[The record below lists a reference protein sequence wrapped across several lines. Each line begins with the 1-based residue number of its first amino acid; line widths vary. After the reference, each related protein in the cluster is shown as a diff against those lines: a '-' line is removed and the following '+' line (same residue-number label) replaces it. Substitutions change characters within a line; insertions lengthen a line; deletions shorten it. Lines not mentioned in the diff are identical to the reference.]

1 MSLSYSAITNHGK
14 ITLPSI
20 ESWSSNMSILKD
32 PPKSITTRRI
42 DKVGQTSDITA
53 MIDNAGDR
61 ACGTILQYS
70 RGINPSVSVQYNNS
84 GNMSG
89 KSLQGNN
96 QQQAFL
102 PYRVA
107 RDGAFRPPIKT
118 QYDLLPLSRL
128 PRVWTSSYT
137 NKAFPD
143 FTKKLYEA
151 GKPDDMRE
159 IKNNVITNN
168 VRPTAVYKIEVPQE
182 NPYDTKY
189 KIQKSINN
197 TVTSGVRTMDRTTQ
211 NVIEPTKEINRNLN
225 HAFAQSNLHDNKYVN
240 NTTMLTERFLQD
252 TNAHTVNT
260 IKGADHIQVG
270 TLEDYIDGG
279 MVKTKEQFNID
290 YGGTVKGN
298 EQVTYIHDDVQLDR
312 NIPEYYVDGTVKG
325 NEQVTYIHDD
335 LQLNRNVPEYYV
347 DGTAR
352 GIDKVT
358 YLHDDLQLNR
368 NVPEYY
374 VDGTVKGID
383 KVTYLHDDVELNRNI
398 PEYYI
403 DGTIKG
409 NEEVKY
415 IHNDVELDRVLPM
428 HEAFSNQTQQGLQK
442 TIQHEHIKELYNTI
456 PVVKDINA
464 NKTGM
469 GETNMSSRKFQL
481 QQKISPGGFDNL
493 GQKPLVNKVNNI
505 NENFES
511 EKSKIGKKV
520 SDQFTGRFET
530 YAPYDTRF
538 RQ

>member
-1 MSLSYSAITNHGK
+1 
-14 ITLPSI
+14 
-20 ESWSSNMSILKD
+20 MSILKD
-32 PPKSITTRRI
+32 PPKSITTRRV

-53 MIDNAGDR
+53 MIDDAGDR
-61 ACGTILQYS
+61 ACEAILQYS

-118 QYDLLPLSRL
+118 QYDLLPLSRM

-151 GKPDDMRE
+151 GKPEEMRE

-189 KIQKSINN
+189 KIQNTINSK
-197 TVTSGVRTMDRTTQ
+197 VSSGIRTMDRTTQ

-225 HAFAQSNLHDNKYVN
+225 HAFAQSNLQDNKYVN

-260 IKGADHIQVG
+260 VKGADHIQIG
-270 TLEDYIDGG
+270 SLEDYIDGG

-290 YGGTVKGN
+290 YGGTYKGN
-298 EQVTYIHDDVQLDR
+298 EQVTYIHDDLQLDR
-312 NIPEYYVDGTVKG
+312 NIPEYYVNGTVKG

-335 LQLNRNVPEYYV
+335 LQLDRNVPEYYM
-347 DGTAR
+347 DSN
-352 GIDKVT
+352 
-358 YLHDDLQLNR
+358 L
-368 NVPEYY
+368 
-374 VDGTVKGID
+374 KGID

-403 DGTIKG
+403 DGTVKG
-409 NEEVKY
+409 NEQVKY
-415 IHNDVELDRVLPM
+415 IHDDKELDRVLPM
-428 HEAFSNQTQQGLQK
+428 HQAFSNQTQQGLQK
-442 TIQHEHIKELYNTI
+442 TIQHDYMKEMYNNI
-456 PVVKDINA
+456 PVVKDINV

-469 GETNMSSRKFQL
+469 GETNMSSRNFQL
-481 QQKISPGGFDNL
+481 QQKISPGGFNNT
-493 GQKPLVNKVNNI
+493 GQKPLVNKINNI

-520 SDQFTGRFET
+520 MDQFTGRFET
-530 YAPYDTRF
+530 YAPYDSRF
-538 RQ
+538 QR